1 MKNKVNKKNLGEL
14 DKFDRRQKKHTGS
27 KIKSTK
33 HKLSIYDEF
42 EDEDL
47 MDYSLDSEEFED

>member
-1 MKNKVNKKNLGEL
+1 MKNKVNKKNLPEL
-14 DKFDRRQKKHTGS
+14 DKFDRRQKKHTVS
-27 KIKSTK
+27 KIKSSK

-47 MDYSLDSEEFED
+47 MNYSSDSEDFED